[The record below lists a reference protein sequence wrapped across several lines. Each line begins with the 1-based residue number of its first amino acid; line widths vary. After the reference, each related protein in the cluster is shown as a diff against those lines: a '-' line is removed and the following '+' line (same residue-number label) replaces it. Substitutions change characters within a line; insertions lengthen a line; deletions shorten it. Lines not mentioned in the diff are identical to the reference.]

1 MISSA
6 GGMWVVGRP
15 GDGQPEVTQ
24 HVSAEVG
31 QSTAVAGSPQP
42 QARDGVSPPHWV
54 DCPAGSE

>member
-31 QSTAVAGSPQP
+31 QSTAVA
-42 QARDGVSPPHWV
+42 RDGVSPPHWV